1 MFFIEKESQVMNNQ
15 EKSTTWTWKEAEEKV
30 QALFE
35 QYGVPAEDAQICT
48 DILLE
53 ADRRGISSHGLN
65 RLKPIYLDRIKAG
78 TQNPVTKY
86 EIVRETPTTAII
98 DGHNGMGQVISYHAM
113 KMATQKAKFTG
124 MGMVVVRNSNHY
136 GIAGYYASMAAKA
149 GCISING
156 TNARPSVAPTYGAEP
171 VLGTNPL
178 CFGIPTDEPF
188 DFILD
193 CATSITQRGKIEYYD
208 RFNQPTPE
216 GTVIDANGQVL
227 TDSHEILSALLKGQ
241 ASLAPLGGF
250 GEDLGGYKGYG
261 YCSVVEILSSALQS
275 GAFLS
280 QLSGIQ
286 DDEKV
291 PYKLG
296 HFFIT
301 IDVRA
306 FVDENQFRKNVGDVL
321 REVRASKKEKGQER
335 IYTAGEKE
343 HEHWKR
349 VENVGLEVGHQII
362 SEMEINIE

>member
-1 MFFIEKESQVMNNQ
+1 MDKQ
-15 EKSTTWTWKEAEEKV
+15 EKSITWTWKEAEEKV

-35 QYGVPAEDAQICT
+35 QHGVPTDDAKICT

-78 TQNPVTKY
+78 TQNPVTVY
-86 EIVRETPTTAII
+86 EIVRETPTIAVM
-98 DGHNGMGQVISYHAM
+98 DGHNGMGQVVSYHAM
-113 KMATQKAKFTG
+113 KMAIQKAKFTG

-156 TNARPSVAPTYGAEP
+156 TNARPSVSPTFGAEP

-208 RFNQPTPE
+208 RFNQATPE
-216 GTVIDANGQVL
+216 GTVMDANGD
-227 TDSHEILSALLKGQ
+227 TMTNSHEILSALLKGQ

-280 QLSGIQ
+280 QLSGMQ
-286 DDEKV
+286 DGKKV
-291 PYKLG
+291 PYRLG
-296 HFFIT
+296 HFFIA

-306 FVDENQFRKNVGDVL
+306 FIDENQFRKNVGDLL
-321 REVRASKKEKGQER
+321 RDIRASKKTKEKKR
-335 IYTAGEKE
+335 IFTAGEKE
-343 HEHWKR
+343 FEHWKR
-349 VENVGLEVGHQII
+349 VKELELDVNCNVC
-362 SEMEINIE
+362 

>member
-1 MFFIEKESQVMNNQ
+1 MDNQ
-15 EKSTTWTWKEAEEKV
+15 EKCITWTWKEAEEKV

-35 QYGVPAEDAQICT
+35 QYGVPVEDAKICT

-53 ADRRGISSHGLN
+53 ADRRGITSHGLN

-86 EIVRETPTTAII
+86 EVVRETPTIAVI

-113 KMATQKAKFTG
+113 KMAIQKAKFTG

-156 TNARPSVAPTYGAEP
+156 TNARPSVAPTFGAEP

-208 RFNQPTPE
+208 RFNQTTPE
-216 GTVIDANGQVL
+216 GTVMDANGETM
-227 TDSHEILSALLKGQ
+227 TDSHEILSSLLKGQ
-241 ASLAPLGGF
+241 AFLTPLGGF
-250 GEDLGGYKGYG
+250 GENLGGYKGYG

-280 QLSGIQ
+280 QLSGMQ
-286 DDEKV
+286 LGSKV
-291 PYKLG
+291 PYRLG
-296 HFFIT
+296 HFFIAV
-301 IDVRA
+301 DVRA
-306 FVDENQFRKNVGDVL
+306 FIDESQFRKNVGDIL
-321 REVRASKKEKGQER
+321 REIRASGKVEGQDR

-343 HEHWKR
+343 YDHWVK
-349 VENVGLEVGHQII
+349 VHDNGLRLEEVFYNELGVNQ
-362 SEMEINIE
+362 

>member
-1 MFFIEKESQVMNNQ
+1 MDNQ
-15 EKSTTWTWKEAEEKV
+15 EKSITWTWKEAEEKV

-35 QYGVPAEDAQICT
+35 QYGVPREDAKICT

-86 EIVRETPTTAII
+86 EIVRETPTTAVI

-113 KMATQKAKFTG
+113 KMAIQKAKFTG

-156 TNARPSVAPTYGAEP
+156 TNARPSVAPTFVAEP

-208 RFNQPTPE
+208 RFNQATPE
-216 GTVIDANGQVL
+216 GTVMDANGKTM

-280 QLSGIQ
+280 QLSGMQ
-286 DDEKV
+286 EGKKV
-291 PYKLG
+291 PYSLG
-296 HFFIT
+296 HFFIA

-306 FVDENQFRKNVGDVL
+306 FIDESQFRKNVGDIL
-321 REVRASKKEKGQER
+321 REIRTSKKEKGQER

-343 HEHWKR
+343 FEHWMHDKQL
-349 VENVGLEVGHQII
+349 GLELCYEII
-362 SEMEINIE
+362 SELKVLIDV